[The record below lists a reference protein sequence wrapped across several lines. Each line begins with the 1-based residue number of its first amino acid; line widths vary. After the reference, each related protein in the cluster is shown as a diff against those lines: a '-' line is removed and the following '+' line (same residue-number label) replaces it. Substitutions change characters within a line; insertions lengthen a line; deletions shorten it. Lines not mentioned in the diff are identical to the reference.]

1 MRAGIAVDQRP
12 ATGVNLARPLAY
24 DIAFLPVNQLL
35 LPYQRLFYLLV
46 VSINMLQ
53 IHQQQSHQKIYNV
66 TYQRISKYKV

>member
-12 ATGVNLARPLAY
+12 ATGVNRARPLAY

-35 LPYQRLFYLLV
+35 LPYRRMFYLLV
-46 VSINMLQ
+46 VSISMLQ